1 MLCTPRP
8 AARGSRSVN
17 FVNNLLTYLS
27 PGAATSLAVLVG
39 ASRVSLP
46 ISPFQDQD
54 LVLGPSGAPA
64 AEENS
69 PAEVL
74 PLSGLRRMNRSNI

>member
-1 MLCTPRP
+1 MLCMPRP
-8 AARGSRSVN
+8 AARGSRSVS
-17 FVNNLLTYLS
+17 FVNNLLTYLLES
-27 PGAATSLAVLVG
+27 RSSYF
-39 ASRVSLP
+39 ASGRRVSLP

-54 LVLGPSGAPA
+54 LVLGPSGATA